1 MKTAIVHLEL
11 NGKEFSLLA
20 GVEYDQ
26 PTKGDYYT
34 APTVGGYTITGK
46 FTAGNK
52 DVSDMIERLNE
63 FSNGKLYEDFNQQIN

>member
-1 MKTAIVHLEL
+1 MKNVLVTIEI

-20 GVEYDQ
+20 GVEYDE
-26 PTKGDYYT
+26 PTKGDYIT
-34 APTVGGYTITGK
+34 APTIGGYILTGK

>member
-1 MKTAIVHLEL
+1 MKTTIVYLEL

-20 GVEYDQ
+20 GVEYDE
-26 PTKGDYYT
+26 PTNGDWES
-34 APTVGGYTITGK
+34 PTVGGYTLKGK

-52 DVSDMIERLNE
+52 DISDMIERLNE